1 MMPPIYAACL
11 LAPKRTMTVKRI
23 ALVTQYNADGTPL
36 ISTDSQAIAQ
46 HPDLLEAHDLT
57 LIDAAWE
64 DPAVDWRSFDAL
76 VIKSTWNYHLPE
88 NVATFNRWLDSVSD
102 LNLYNPLSVVR
113 WNSDKIYLRELADA
127 GVPVVPSVWREA
139 GAPLDVQGAMAAQGW
154 DEVVIKPR
162 TGASA
167 FGVLTAKSPEEAA
180 TADSRSAEYAVN
192 GAVIQPLLGEIRT
205 EGEWSFLFFRDGDRF
220 AYSHAAIKRPAA
232 GKITVQSGTSEVVTP
247 PDDLLAQ
254 AKDIARISEDCIGA
268 SLLYARVDAVARDGH
283 LLLMELELL
292 EPSLFLYEAA
302 DRAPVERYVRAIA
315 SA

>member
-1 MMPPIYAACL
+1 MKHL
-11 LAPKRTMTVKRI
+11 
-23 ALVTQYNADGTPL
+23 ALVTQLSADGTAL
-36 ISTDSQAIAQ
+36 VSSDSRAIAQ
-46 HPDLLEAHDLT
+46 HPDALAAHDLILT
-57 LIDAAWE
+57 DAAWE
-64 DPAVDWRSFDAL
+64 DPNVDWGRFDAL

-88 NVATFNRWLDSVSD
+88 NASAFNRWLDSVSG
-102 LNLYNPLSVVR
+102 LNLYNPVSVLR
-113 WNSDKIYLRELADA
+113 WNSDKIYLRELEAA

-139 GAPLDVQGAMAAQGW
+139 GAPLDVQAALAAKGW

-180 TADSRSAEYAVN
+180 AADSRSAEYAVN

-205 EGEWSFLFFRDGDRF
+205 DGEWSFLFFREADRL

-247 PDDLLAQ
+247 PDDLLMQ
-254 AKDIARISEDCIGA
+254 AKEIARLSEDCIGA
-268 SLLYARVDAVARDGH
+268 PLLYARVDAVARDGR

-292 EPSLFLYEAA
+292 EPSLFLHEAA
-302 DRAPVERYVRAIA
+302 DPAPVERYVRAIA
-315 SA
+315 SVAG